1 MSVYTH
7 RRGSIFW
14 ALTLIAVGALFL
26 YHNFDPDIRPWQVIA
41 KFWPVL
47 IIFWGTSKLLDYF
60 HARAH
65 PETPVG
71 PLFSGG
77 EVVLLIL
84 ILLLGSLISH
94 IVLRPWQQWPEAM
107 GINVDNDEFAR
118 LFLNSYTFT
127 QNVSHPSKPQ
137 PHVLVVNRR
146 GDVEVRASDQT
157 TLDAIVKES
166 VRADDEEAAKKIA
179 DQLKFELT
187 EEAGQYVF
195 KSNVDSLPQGGR
207 NVRLDISLRVP
218 KAATTEITAER
229 GDVSV
234 EGLQGDQT
242 LTTRRGDVRISGAEG
257 LVRVHKSRGSTMVR
271 DIKGSVEVDGR
282 GDDVDVGGVTGSV
295 TVSGDFTGAIQF
307 RDIAQTLRYTSS
319 RTDLSAQR
327 LSGRLYMEM
336 GSLDARG
343 VDGPFELT
351 TRQKDINIDG
361 FAHSLKITNT
371 NGEIRL
377 RASAPP
383 RQAITVDTQRGDIDL
398 TLPEGSNFQMDASS
412 QHGDVDSDF
421 SGSELKIVKEGHSPS
436 ITGSYG
442 KGGPMIRLATSY
454 GTVHVTRQGA
464 EPPEPKAPAS
474 PKAPEKKQ
482 QTHHVAPITPM
493 HGPLVAN
500 HLAVLVRAHVNH
512 LLSLVRDAR

>member
-1 MSVYTH
+1 
-7 RRGSIFW
+7 
-14 ALTLIAVGALFL
+14 LTLIAVGALFL
-26 YHNFDPDIRPWQVIA
+26 YHNFDPDIRPWQLIA

-47 IIFWGTSKLLDYF
+47 IIFWGASKLLDYF

-65 PETPVG
+65 PEAPVG
-71 PLFSGG
+71 PLFSGS
-77 EVVLLIL
+77 EVILLIL
-84 ILLLGSLISH
+84 ILLMGSLISH
-94 IVLRPWQQWPEAM
+94 IVLRPWQQWPEAI

-127 QNVSHPSKPQ
+127 QNVSQPAKPQ
-137 PHVLVVNRR
+137 PHVLIVNRR
-146 GDVEVRASDQT
+146 GDVEVRASDQA
-157 TLDAIVKES
+157 TLDAIIKES
-166 VRADDEEAAKKIA
+166 VRAGTEEDAKKIA
-179 DQLKFELT
+179 DQLKFELA

-195 KSNVDSLPQGGR
+195 KSNLDSLPQGGR

-229 GDVSV
+229 GDISV

-242 LTTRRGDVRISGAEG
+242 LTTRRGDIRISGAEG
-257 LVRVHKSRGSTMVR
+257 LVRVHESRGSTMVR

-282 GDDVDVGGVTGSV
+282 GNDVDVGGVSGNV
-295 TVSGDFTGAIQF
+295 TVSGDFTGAMQF

-343 VDGPFELT
+343 VDGPFELS

-383 RQAITVDTQRGDIDL
+383 RQAITVETQRGDIDL
-398 TLPEGSNFQMDASS
+398 ALPEGSNFQMDASS
-412 QHGDVDSDF
+412 RHGDVESDF
-421 SGSELKIVKEGHSPS
+421 SGSELKIAKEGRSPS

-464 EPPEPKAPAS
+464 APPAPRAPA
-474 PKAPEKKQ
+474 PPQAPDGKQ
-482 QTHHVAPITPM
+482 QTHRLAPIHRV
-493 HGPLVAN
+493 HGPLVAMQFP
-500 HLAVLVRAHVNH
+500 AIVRAHLDR
-512 LLSLVRDAR
+512 LLSLVKDFR